1 MIPRSDLVAEA
12 MTKLTMQMTWGLE
25 VPEIN
30 ALSMAMV
37 RKKQSIKARMR
48 VEYKPG
54 ESAYLVHDLSDNEV
68 YYVTEEEL
76 PEWARESMSLLHLLP
91 PESEL
96 DDVGFFYAPGIY
108 YLEIKTAVPSEHR
121 RKLSAKQDGS

>member
-1 MIPRSDLVAEA
+1 MKKSDPLADA
-12 MTKLTMQMTWGLE
+12 MTKLTMQMTWGLA

-30 ALSMAMV
+30 AFSMAMA
-37 RKKQSIKARMR
+37 RKKQSIKARIR
-48 VEYKPG
+48 VEYRQG

-91 PESEL
+91 PGSEL

-121 RKLSAKQDGS
+121 RKLRAEQDGS

>member
-1 MIPRSDLVAEA
+1 VKKVDSAITQM
-12 MTKLTMQMTWGLE
+12 TMQFTWGLSAHE
-25 VPEIN
+25 VNLI
-30 ALSMAMV
+30 AMAME
-37 RKKQSIKARMR
+37 RKKKSIKARMR

>member
-1 MIPRSDLVAEA
+1 MKKVDSAITQ
-12 MTKLTMQMTWGLE
+12 MTMQFTWGLSAHE
-25 VPEIN
+25 VNLI
-30 ALSMAMV
+30 AMAME
-37 RKKQSIKARMR
+37 RKKKSIKARMR

>member
-1 MIPRSDLVAEA
+1 MKKVDSAITQ
-12 MTKLTMQMTWGLE
+12 MTMQFTWGLSAHE
-25 VPEIN
+25 VNLI
-30 ALSMAMV
+30 AMAME
-37 RKKQSIKARMR
+37 RKKKSIKARMR
-48 VEYKPG
+48 VEYRQG
-54 ESAYLVHDLSDNEV
+54 EDAYLVHDLSDNEV